1 MYSYYILY
9 IRKYVYMAS
18 FTRRYDS
25 RNGEFASAIFVN
37 LSSKRTIANPTSAY
51 TAYKHLHSNMVAYSL
66 SQT

>member
-1 MYSYYILY
+1 
-9 IRKYVYMAS
+9 MAS